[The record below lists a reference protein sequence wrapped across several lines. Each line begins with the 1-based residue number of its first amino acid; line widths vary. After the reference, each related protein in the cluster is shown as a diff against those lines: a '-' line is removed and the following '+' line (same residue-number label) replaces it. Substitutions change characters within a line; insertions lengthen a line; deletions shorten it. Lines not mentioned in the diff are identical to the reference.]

1 MRTIATALGVAPESI
16 RRWTHPPRAP
26 RAARAR
32 PSSWPSAR
40 LRAMPLTLVSL
51 RGFWVEGLSLADVGA
66 SLGTLG

>member
-32 PSSWPSAR
+32 PGR
-40 LRAMPLTLVSL
+40 GRALGRGATPLTLVSL

-66 SLGTLG
+66 PLGTLG